1 MRPTGMKLAP
11 VLAALLLL
19 VTACGTDG
27 GGSAEDPA
35 PTTSQ
40 SPTSSPATGRIPAAP
55 GEVTT
60 RNLATVMDTGRPEL
74 CLGPVAESYPP
85 QCHGI
90 PLEGWDWSARHGTY
104 DTSGDV
110 RWGQYAVTG
119 TFDGTTMTVTGAIPA
134 AAYDPATTD
143 GLRPGD
149 AGSGAVDLRQVRQ
162 KLAADPLP
170 GTLSVSPT
178 PEGVLVQVVHDDGSL
193 QERVDAGYGAGV
205 VKVISMLV
213 PVNR

>member
-1 MRPTGMKLAP
+1 MKLA
-11 VLAALLLL
+11 LALVALLLMA
-19 VTACGTDG
+19 ACGTDG
-27 GGSAEDPA
+27 GSAQDPA
-35 PTTSQ
+35 PTSTSPTS
-40 SPTSSPATGRIPAAP
+40 SPTSSPATGRIPPAR
-55 GEVTT
+55 GEVAT
-60 RNLATVMDTGRPEL
+60 RTLATVMDTGRPEL

-104 DTSGDV
+104 DTSGHV

-134 AAYDPATTD
+134 AVYDPAAPD
-143 GLRPGD
+143 ELLPGGD
-149 AGSGAVDLRQVRQ
+149 AGSGAVDLPQVQ
-162 KLAADPLP
+162 HKLAADPLP

-178 PEGVLVQVVHDDGSL
+178 PAGVVVEVVHDDGSL
-193 QERVDAGYGAGV
+193 QERVDAAYGAGV
-205 VKVISMLV
+205 VKVVSMLV

>member
-1 MRPTGMKLAP
+1 MKLAP
-11 VLAALLLL
+11 VLAALLL

-40 SPTSSPATGRIPAAP
+40 SPTSSPATGRIPAAR

-85 QCHGI
+85 QCHGV

-134 AAYDPATTD
+134 AAYDPPTTD
-143 GLRPGD
+143 ELRPGD
-149 AGSGAVDLRQVRQ
+149 AGSGAVDLRQVRR

-178 PEGVLVQVVHDDGSL
+178 PVGVVVEVIHDDGSL
-193 QERVDAGYGAGV
+193 QERVDAAYGAGV